1 MNVIM
6 KEMPRPML
14 SDDAASK
21 LLANVF
27 DACEQEQNSIPLETL
42 ASYSEYR
49 REKHGLAK
57 TVLIIMLLIFVAL
70 PFCFISPEF
79 TITPLPADDPTR
91 LPVFEVNVD
100 GFLPINLVTASVEG
114 HGLTVFETGD
124 RSFSIEPSQNGI
136 MKVKVKL
143 ANRQYAVKEIKV
155 EGIDLAAPTLVSDEV
170 TGGMLRL
177 LVTDDGTID
186 YENIFALYNSDLT
199 GQNLIRPVEYSEVG
213 GLVVFEFPTE
223 SMNVFIPDFAGN
235 TLQLVITV
243 AK

>member
-124 RSFSIEPSQNGI
+124 RSFSIEPSQNGV

-199 GQNLIRPVEYSEVG
+199 GQNIIRPVEYSEVG

-223 SMNVFIPDFAGN
+223 SMNVFIPDLAGN

>member
-1 MNVIM
+1 
-6 KEMPRPML
+6 ML

-79 TITPLPADDPTR
+79 TITPLPADDPTC

-100 GFLPINLVTASVEG
+100 GFLPINLVTASVEE

-124 RSFSIEPSQNGI
+124 RSFSIEPSQNGV

-143 ANRQYAVKEIKV
+143 SNRQYAVKEIKV

-199 GQNLIRPVEYSEVG
+199 GQNIIRPVEYSEVG

>member
-1 MNVIM
+1 MSAM
-6 KEMPRPML
+6 LKEVPRPML
-14 SDDAASK
+14 SEDAASK

-57 TVLIIMLLIFVAL
+57 TILVIMLLVFIAL

-124 RSFSIEPSQNGI
+124 RSFSVEPSQNGVLKI
-136 MKVKVKL
+136 KVKL

-170 TGGMLRL
+170 AGGMLRL
-177 LVTDDGTID
+177 LVADDGTID
-186 YENIFALYNSDLT
+186 YENVFALYNSDLE
-199 GQNLIRPVEYSEVG
+199 GKNIIKPVEYSAEAGVI
-213 GLVVFEFPTE
+213 VFEFPPE
-223 SMNVFIPDFAGN
+223 SMNVFVPDLAGN

>member
-79 TITPLPADDPTR
+79 TITPLPADDPTC

-124 RSFSIEPSQNGI
+124 RSFSIEPSQNGV

-143 ANRQYAVKEIKV
+143 SNRQYAVKEI
-155 EGIDLAAPTLVSDEV
+155 EIILD
-170 TGGMLRL
+170 
-177 LVTDDGTID
+177 
-186 YENIFALYNSDLT
+186 
-199 GQNLIRPVEYSEVG
+199 
-213 GLVVFEFPTE
+213 
-223 SMNVFIPDFAGN
+223 
-235 TLQLVITV
+235 
-243 AK
+243 

>member
-1 MNVIM
+1 
-6 KEMPRPML
+6 ML

-79 TITPLPADDPTR
+79 TITPLPADDPTC

-100 GFLPINLVTASVEG
+100 GFLPINLVTASVEE

-124 RSFSIEPSQNGI
+124 RSFSIEPSQNGV

-143 ANRQYAVKEIKV
+143 SNRQYAVKEIKV

-199 GQNLIRPVEYSEVG
+199 GQNIIRPVEYSEVG

-223 SMNVFIPDFAGN
+223 SMNVFIPDLAGN

>member
-1 MNVIM
+1 MS
-6 KEMPRPML
+6 KQARRPVL
-14 SDDAASK
+14 SEDAASK

-27 DACEQEQNSIPLETL
+27 DACEQEQNTIPLETL

-57 TVLIIMLLIFVAL
+57 TVLIIMLLIFAAL

-79 TITPLPADDPTR
+79 TITSLPSDDLSK
-91 LPVFEVNVD
+91 LPVFEIHVGGN
-100 GFLPINLVTASVEG
+100 LPINVVTASVDG

-124 RSFSIEPSQNGI
+124 RSFSVEPTQNGT
-136 MKVKVKL
+136 MKIKVKL
-143 ANRQYAVKEIKV
+143 ANRQYAVKEVSV
-155 EGIDLAAPTLVSDEV
+155 EGIDLAAPTLVRDEV

-177 LVTDDGTID
+177 LVTDDGEID
-186 YENIFALYNSDLT
+186 YENIYALYNSDIE
-199 GQNLIRPVEYSEVG
+199 GKNVIRPVEYSEAA
-213 GLVVFEFPTE
+213 GLVIFEFPPE

-243 AK
+243 AR

>member
-1 MNVIM
+1 MGAILKNAA
-6 KEMPRPML
+6 RPML

-79 TITPLPADDPTR
+79 TITSQPVKDPGR
-91 LPVFEVNVD
+91 LPIYEVSVG
-100 GFLPINLVTASVEG
+100 GFLPVNVVTASVDG

-124 RSFSIEPSQNGI
+124 RSFSVEPSQNGT

-143 ANRQYAVKEIKV
+143 ANRQYAVKEIAV
-155 EGIDLAAPTLVSDEV
+155 EGIDLAAPTLVRDEV
-170 TGGMLRL
+170 SGGMLRL
-177 LVTDDGTID
+177 IVTDDGTID
-186 YENIFALYNSDLT
+186 YKNIHELYNSDLD
-199 GQNLIRPVEYSEVG
+199 GVNAIYPVEYSEET
-213 GLVVFEFPTE
+213 GLVVFEFPPE
-223 SMNVFIPDFAGN
+223 SMNVYVPDLAGN

-243 AK
+243 AR